1 MTRKDKGRPDSLP
14 ALDKQSK
21 IQSKEVLL
29 EEKTTSPPRRFS
41 EAMLVKEMETR
52 GIGRPSTYS
61 AIIEKLS
68 QKEYVVKKNKTLI
81 PTFVGIAYH
90 NY

>member
-1 MTRKDKGRPDSLP
+1 MTRKDKARPDSLP
-14 ALDKQSK
+14 TLSKESK
-21 IQSKEVLL
+21 IQSKDIFL

-41 EAMLVKEMETR
+41 EAMLVKEMEIR

-68 QKEYVVKKNKTLI
+68 QKEYVVKKNKRI
-81 PTFVGIAYH
+81 KRSDI
-90 NY
+90 

>member
-1 MTRKDKGRPDSLP
+1 M
-14 ALDKQSK
+14 
-21 IQSKEVLL
+21 L

-68 QKEYVVKKNKTLI
+68 QKEYVVKKIKL
-81 PTFVGIAYH
+81 
-90 NY
+90 